1 MIEQLIHLF
10 ADGVFAAIAAIGFSA
25 VSTPPRT
32 AFKYVAIIAAAG
44 HMVRYALM
52 TWMSWNIV
60 GASLVA
66 AIVVG
71 ICAVTLAHKARIV
84 PETLAYPSLLPMIPG
99 IYCYKCVQATGLMLS
114 AGSED
119 AFMHYSYLAA
129 FNGLTALFVIVA
141 MFIGQMLP
149 GMFMRRLVFTSTK
162 GNLPYK

>member
-1 MIEQLIHLF
+1 MTPVLQIIL
-10 ADGVFAAIAAIGFSA
+10 DGVCSAVAAVGFSA

-32 AFKYVAIIAAAG
+32 AFKYVALIAAAG
-44 HMVRYALM
+44 HMTRYALM
-52 TWMSWNIV
+52 TWAAWNIV
-60 GASLVA
+60 AASFIA

-71 ICAVTLAHKARIV
+71 VCSVVFAHKARIV

-114 AGSED
+114 AGEESL
-119 AFMHYSYLAA
+119 FMHYSYLAA

-141 MFIGQMLP
+141 MFVGQMMPSL
-149 GMFMRRLVFTSTK
+149 FMKTLVFTSTK